1 MMSIEYLL
9 SMAEKRL
16 DQLTLARRNSEAVGD
31 LDGVMQLNDQIIETQ
46 ATIAKLRTIAN

>member
-46 ATIAKLRTIAN
+46 ATIDKLKTLT

>member
-1 MMSIEYLL
+1 MMTIEYLL

-46 ATIAKLRTIAN
+46 ATIDKLKTLT

>member
-1 MMSIEYLL
+1 MMTIEYLL

-46 ATIAKLRTIAN
+46 STIDKLKTLT

>member
-1 MMSIEYLL
+1 MMTIEYLL

-16 DQLTLARRNSEAVGD
+16 DQLALARRNSEAVGD

-46 ATIAKLRTIAN
+46 ATIDKLKTLT

>member
-1 MMSIEYLL
+1 MTIEYLL

-31 LDGVMQLNDQIIETQ
+31 LDAVLALDDQIIETQ
-46 ATIAKLRTIAN
+46 ATIAKLKTIAS